1 MIKFDKEDRHIVYV
15 WNGFEELKIVN
26 IHDRTACGGRVCV
39 IHSPTEHHMSEW
51 PLTWYENQA
60 LFYRTCPHQRR
71 VLDPDQFQFLR
82 ESGKWAD
89 VKETCCGY
97 IYSTAGPT
105 ITCTSCGDQIQSL
118 HRHDFVT
125 CTCGDTSIDGGSSY
139 TRIVGQVAA

>member
-1 MIKFDKEDRHIVYV
+1 MINVTKAKDIPLTGVHSE
-15 WNGFEELKIVN
+15 NLCAGQ
-26 IHDRTACGGRVCV
+26 VCV
-39 IHSPTEHHMSEW
+39 IHSPTEHHMTEW
-51 PLTWYENQA
+51 PLDWDLNQA

-89 VKETCCGY
+89 VKKACCGY

-105 ITCTSCGDQIQSL
+105 ITCTSCGDQIQSW

-125 CTCGDTSIDGGSSY
+125 CGCGATSIDGGSSY